1 MLLPSLFFSNGED
14 HVLCFC
20 LSIQSE
26 CRVLHSSS
34 IISSSLSPLL
44 NQSAVWNHSYPL
56 CHSYNCFRGN
66 VLLISSSIIPSS
78 QVHANSFLFLPVC
91 FHINFDPLS
100 SCFMS
105 FNLQGSLNVPCSSC

>member
-1 MLLPSLFFSNGED
+1 MLLSSLIISNCQD

-20 LSIQSE
+20 LSIQPE

-34 IISSSLSPLL
+34 INLSSLSSLL
-44 NQSAVWNHSYPL
+44 NRSAVWNHSYPL
-56 CHSYNCFRGN
+56 CHSYNCFRGS

-78 QVHANSFLFLPVC
+78 QVHVNSFHFLPVC
-91 FHINFDPLS
+91 FHINIDPLS